1 MASSFMGLYV
11 QRDGLN
17 LAQKALDV
25 TGNNLTNSKTPGY
38 SRQRID
44 LVSVMNNNNTLG
56 YKNQVFLAGAGVD
69 GKGVTQIRDD
79 ILDDKYRD
87 YSSVYSDYNVKSSIL
102 SDIEDA
108 IDDIEVSDNESNKT
122 GLAYTLER
130 FKEAWQSFS
139 SMGTDQ
145 TDLANIAQSS
155 AQNVINVLRD
165 FNNRIETISDNTLD
179 DVTASVSRVNAIL
192 NECASLNKQIKA
204 GYVSMDNYY
213 ETGYYDANGND
224 YVADTTYGPLEIKD
238 KMNSLLDE
246 LSTYCDISSQVETD
260 GTYTIAIAGKD
271 VVKSDAYAKLTYRQD
286 SALNNEGKLELDDI
300 APRELTFDISVLR
313 TEKKWKSSKVQF
325 ENADAF
331 TTYQKDAGGN
341 FILDTEG
348 NKIVDADSSVDPA
361 IVQQMY
367 KALHE
372 GKFNEAQNLE
382 RQYFLNAD
390 GTPKNPD
397 YVPVFASNEI
407 SSSIANGALK
417 GQLDMFNGA
426 GSYAE
431 PGENTY
437 QGIEYYRKTFDALAQ
452 SIHDAFNSV
461 YTKDGIN
468 GENGNGVDDYGFKLF
483 DFEAG
488 KEGTV
493 QGLIIS
499 DQWLKNPLQAVHP
512 AGTEDGDYN
521 YDQISNEWI
530 NRITSVF
537 EAKHY
542 VGKELLD
549 YTFEDYVA
557 HYGNTIGN
565 QIESIDRTNDAQ
577 EIMLNTVSDA
587 RAEVMGVSTDE
598 EGVNMLSYQKWYNA
612 MGRMVTALDQLLDK
626 LINGT
631 GVVGL

>member
-25 TGNNLTNSKTPGY
+25 TGNNITNSKTKGY
-38 SRQRID
+38 TRQRLD
-44 LVSVMNNNNTLG
+44 LVSVLNNNNTLG
-56 YKNQVFLAGAGVD
+56 YKNQVFLAGAGVE
-69 GKGVTQIRDD
+69 GEGVTQIRDEL
-79 ILDDKYRD
+79 LDDKFRD
-87 YSSVYSDYNVKSSIL
+87 YSSVYSDYGVKSGVL
-102 SDIEDA
+102 TDIENA
-108 IDDIEVSDNESNKT
+108 IDDIEISDSESNKT

-130 FKEAWQSFS
+130 FKSAWQSFS

-165 FNNRIETISDNTLD
+165 FNNRIETISENTMS
-179 DVTASVSRVNAIL
+179 DVTASADRVNSIL
-192 NECASLNKQIKA
+192 RECASLNKQIKA

-213 ETGYYDANGND
+213 ETGYYDADGND
-224 YVADTTYGPLEIKD
+224 YVADTNYGPLEIKD
-238 KMNSLLDE
+238 KMNNLLDE
-246 LSTYCDISSQVETD
+246 LSTYCDISVQVETD
-260 GTYTIAIAGKD
+260 GTYTVAMSGKD
-271 VVKSDAYAKLTYRQD
+271 VVKSDTYAKLTYRQD
-286 SALNNEGKLELDDI
+286 SSLNAEGKLELEEI
-300 APRELTFDISVLR
+300 KPRELTFDISVLR
-313 TEKKWKSSKVQF
+313 SEKKWQSSKVQF
-325 ENADAF
+325 ENPADF
-331 TTYQKDAGGN
+331 VTYTTDASGAPVV
-341 FILDTEG
+341 DTD
-348 NKIVDADSSVDPA
+348 KSVDADLVN
-361 IVQQMY
+361 QMY

-390 GTPKNPD
+390 GTPKVPG
-397 YVPVFASNEI
+397 YVPVFGSKEIAKDI
-407 SSSIANGALK
+407 SSGILK

-426 GSYAE
+426 GSYAA

-437 QGIEYYRKTFDALAQ
+437 QGIDYYRQTFDALAK

-468 GENGNGVDDYGFKLF
+468 GENGNGKQDYNFKLF
-483 DFEAG
+483 DFEPG
-488 KEGTV
+488 KEGTI

-499 DQWLKNPLQAVHP
+499 KDWEENPLKAVHP
-512 AGTEDGDYN
+512 AGTDEGDYN
-521 YDQISNEWI
+521 YDEITNEWV
-530 NRITSVF
+530 NRITAVF
-537 EAKHY
+537 EATHH
-542 VGKELLD
+542 VGTELLS

-565 QIESIDRTNDAQ
+565 QLEGVNRTNDAQ

-587 RAEVMGVSTDE
+587 RSEVMGVSTDE
-598 EGVNMLSYQKWYNA
+598 EGINMLSYQKWYNA

-626 LINGT
+626 LINNT

>member
-25 TGNNLTNSKTPGY
+25 TGNNITNSKTPGY

-79 ILDDKYRD
+79 ILDDKFRD
-87 YSSVYSDYNVKSSIL
+87 YTSVYTDNNVKSSIL

-108 IDDIEVSDNESNKT
+108 IDDIEISDNESNKT

-165 FNNRIETISDNTLD
+165 FNNRIETISDNTMS

-213 ETGYYDANGND
+213 ETGYYDADGND

-246 LSTYCDISSQVETD
+246 LATYCDISSQVETD

-271 VVKSDAYAKLTYRQD
+271 VVKADAYAKLTYRQD
-286 SALNNEGKLELDDI
+286 SALNAEGKLELDDI

-313 TEKKWKSSKVQF
+313 TEKKWQSSKVQF
-325 ENADAF
+325 ENSAAF
-331 TTYQKDAGGN
+331 PGVDP
-341 FILDTEG
+341 D
-348 NKIVDADSSVDPA
+348 IVD
-361 IVQQMY
+361 QMY

-382 RQYFLNAD
+382 RQYFLKPD
-390 GTPKNPD
+390 GTPVSAN
-397 YVPVFASNEI
+397 YVPVFNSDEI
-407 SSSIANGALK
+407 SSDISGGALK
-417 GQLDMFNGA
+417 GQLDLFNGA
-426 GSYAE
+426 GSYAN

-461 YTKDGIN
+461 YTKNGIN
-468 GENGNGVDDYGFKLF
+468 GENGNGVADYDFKLF
-483 DFEAG
+483 DFEPG

-499 DQWLKNPLQAVHP
+499 KQWEENPLQAVHP
-512 AGTEDGDYN
+512 AGTDDGDYN

-530 NRITSVF
+530 NRITAVF
-537 EAKHY
+537 EAKHH

-598 EGVNMLSYQKWYNA
+598 EGINMLSYQKWYNA

-626 LINGT
+626 LINST

>member
-38 SRQRID
+38 SRQRLD

-56 YKNQVFLAGAGVD
+56 YKNQIFLAGAGVD

-87 YSSVYSDYNVKSSIL
+87 YSSVYTENNVKSSIL

-108 IDDIEVSDNESNKT
+108 IDDIEISDNESNKT

-165 FNNRIETISDNTLD
+165 FNNRIETISENTLS
-179 DVTASVSRVNAIL
+179 DVTASVDRVNAIL
-192 NECASLNKQIKA
+192 TECASLNRQIKA

-213 ETGYYDANGND
+213 ETGYYDADGND
-224 YVADTTYGPLEIKD
+224 YVADVTYGPLEIKD

-246 LSTYCDISSQVETD
+246 LSTYCDISTQVETD
-260 GTYTIAIAGKD
+260 GTYTIAMSGKD
-271 VVKSDAYAKLTYRQD
+271 VVKGDTYAKLTYRQD
-286 SALNNEGKLELDDI
+286 SALNAEGKLELDDI
-300 APRELTFDISVLR
+300 KPRELVFDISVLR
-313 TEKKWKSSKVQF
+313 SEKKWKSSKVQF
-325 ENADAF
+325 EDPNAF
-331 TTYQKDAGGN
+331 AG
-341 FILDTEG
+341 
-348 NKIVDADSSVDPA
+348 VDPD
-361 IVQQMY
+361 IVEQMY

-372 GKFNEAQNLE
+372 GKFNEAENLE

-390 GTPKNPD
+390 GSPVSAN
-397 YVPVFASNEI
+397 YVPVFASKEI
-407 SSSIANGALK
+407 SSDIAGGALK
-417 GQLDMFNGA
+417 GQLDLFNGA
-426 GSYAE
+426 GSYA
-431 PGENTY
+431 GTGDNTY

-452 SIHDAFNSV
+452 SIHDAFNSI

-468 GENGNGVDDYGFKLF
+468 GENGNGVADYDFKLF
-483 DFEAG
+483 DFEPG

-493 QGLIIS
+493 QGLVIS
-499 DQWLKNPLQAVHP
+499 DQWKENPLKAVHP
-512 AGTEDGDYN
+512 AGTEDEDYN

-537 EAKHY
+537 ESKHH
-542 VGKELLD
+542 VGTELLD

-565 QIESIDRTNDAQ
+565 QIESINRTNDAE